1 MSSSN
6 VAVNNSLSTISPTE
20 KLRLLVVD
28 DHQLVCKH
36 ICLTLAPEPDMQ
48 VVGIANNGNT
58 ALELAQHLQPNI
70 ALVDADM
77 PEMNGIELTQ
87 KLSQLLPDTKVIVLS
102 PHKGQEYADSAFD
115 AGAKGYIHKH
125 PQAVELEL
133 ADAIR
138 FVDSHYLQLGRS
150 LFPALPEQSSALA
163 QNTVAEAPE
172 NSQLDPVHQT
182 SELTTVKAI
191 EQQDGWSV
199 PTQELLNALPK
210 VWTRGLAYVLI
221 LFAGILIPWA
231 SMSRVDETGTAR
243 GRLEPKGQTIP
254 LDAPVLGKITS
265 VLVQEGDTVTTG
277 QTLAELES
285 DLIANQLDELKEKQS
300 GQEKKLTQLELLK
313 NQLTLSLGTQERQNQ
328 AQQLEKQSQVEQARQ
343 SFQGLNSLYLT
354 QKEEKLARIEQFEQ
368 AVDASQANVRLATVA
383 LDGAKNKAARYHQA
397 FKDGIIPEDRYQET
411 EQVASE
417 NTERLAQ
424 ANSELAQA
432 RSRLKEEESNYR
444 NFLKQTESEI
454 AQAELRFQEQENG
467 SQGLIQSGKLA
478 ISKTE
483 EQLKNL
489 ESDMATLKSE
499 IAQAKSQIA
508 SLKFKLTQQVITAP
522 ADGVVFHLPVAGAGA
537 VVQPGE
543 RIVDIAPKD
552 SALILKAQMPPSES
566 GSLEVG
572 MPVKVKFDAFPFQDY
587 GIVGGRVNWISPD
600 SKFVDLEQGRQEVFE
615 LVIELDRTYIEDREK
630 RIVLT
635 PGQTATAEVI
645 VQERRIIDLILDPF
659 KKLQKGGLEL

>member
-6 VAVNNSLSTISPTE
+6 IAVNSSLSPVSPTK
-20 KLRLLVVD
+20 KLRLLIVD

-36 ICLTLAPEPDMQ
+36 ISLALASETDMQ
-48 VVGIANNGNT
+48 IVGIANNGKT
-58 ALELAQHLQPNI
+58 ALELAQHLQPHI

-77 PEMNGIELTQ
+77 PGMNGIELTQ
-87 KLSQLLPDTKVIVLS
+87 KLAQLCPDIKVIVLS

-125 PQAVELEL
+125 PQAVESEL

-138 FVDSHYLQLGRS
+138 FVDSHYLKLGRG
-150 LFPALPEQSSALA
+150 LFPALPGESSVLTQDKQSKS
-163 QNTVAEAPE
+163 PE
-172 NSQLDPVHQT
+172 NSQLDTVNEISDATLEQT
-182 SELTTVKAI
+182 KK
-191 EQQDGWSV
+191 QPDNWSM
-199 PTQELLNALPK
+199 PTQELLNALPR

-221 LFAGILIPWA
+221 LFVGILIPWA

-243 GRLEPKGQTIP
+243 GRLEPKGRTIP

-265 VLVQEGDTVTTG
+265 VMVEEGDLVKKG

-285 DLIANQLDELKEKQS
+285 ELIANQLNELQEKRS
-300 GQEKKLTQLELLK
+300 GQQERLAQLELLK
-313 NQLTLSLGTQERQNQ
+313 NQLSLSLGTQERQNQ

-343 SFQGLNSLYLT
+343 SLQGLNSIYLT
-354 QKEEKLARIEQFEQ
+354 RKEEKLARIEQFQQ
-368 AVDASQANVRLATVA
+368 AVDASQANVRLAVVA
-383 LDGAKNKAARYHQA
+383 LDGAKDKAARYHQA
-397 FKDGIIPEDRYQET
+397 FKDGIIPEDRYRET
-411 EQVASE
+411 EQVALE
-417 NTERLAQ
+417 NTESLAQ

-432 RSRLKEEESNYR
+432 RSRLKEEQSIYR
-444 NFLKQTESEI
+444 NFLKQTESDI
-454 AQAELRFQEQENG
+454 AQAKLRLQEQENG
-467 SQGLIQSGKLA
+467 SEGLIHSGKLA
-478 ISKTE
+478 ISKTQ

-489 ESDMATLKSE
+489 ESEIATLKSE
-499 IAQAKSQIA
+499 TAQAKSKIA
-508 SLKFKLTQQVITAP
+508 SLKFQLTQQVITAP
-522 ADGVVFHLPVAGAGA
+522 ADGTVFHLPIAGAGA

-543 RIVDIAPKD
+543 RIIDIAPKD
-552 SALILKAQMPPSES
+552 STLILKAQMPPSES

-587 GIVGGRVNWISPD
+587 GVAQGHLSWISPD

-615 LVIELDRTYIEDREK
+615 LIVELERPYIEDQEK

-645 VQERRIIDLILDPF
+645 VEERRIIDLILDPF
-659 KKLQKGGLEL
+659 KKLQADGLEL